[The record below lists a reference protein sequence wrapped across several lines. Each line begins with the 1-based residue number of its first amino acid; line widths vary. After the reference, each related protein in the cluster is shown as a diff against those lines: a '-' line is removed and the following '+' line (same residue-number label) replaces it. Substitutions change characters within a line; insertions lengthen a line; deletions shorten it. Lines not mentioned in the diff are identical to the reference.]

1 MIVKETTTI
10 NGIQYDRTYSNKG
23 VYIERYGVKYSEAI
37 DPLGSGRK
45 YVETDEL
52 IENMEGELN

>member
-10 NGIQYDRTYSNKG
+10 NGIQYDRTYSDLG
-23 VYIERYGVKYSEAI
+23 FYIERYGVKYSEAI
-37 DPLGSGRK
+37 DPLDSGRE

-52 IENMEGELN
+52 IENMEGELK